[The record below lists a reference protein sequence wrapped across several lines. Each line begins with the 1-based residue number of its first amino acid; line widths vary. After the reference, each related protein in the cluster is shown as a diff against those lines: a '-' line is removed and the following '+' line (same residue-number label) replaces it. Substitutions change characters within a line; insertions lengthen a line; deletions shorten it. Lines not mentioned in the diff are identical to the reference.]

1 MCYFYTNF
9 VKRSNLHHLLFIH
22 RKNMNVKKT
31 RSKSGLLLDAFEK
44 NVDGKQTGLYIL
56 TNKNGCEVT
65 VTNYGAKIV
74 SLMVPDKNGT
84 LTDVVTGHQTI
95 DGYLTS
101 EEPYFGAVCGRVAN
115 RIAKGKFTLDGK
127 EYTLA
132 INNGPNHL
140 HGGIK
145 GFNAVVWDVKAIS
158 ENSIQLFYLS
168 IDGEEG
174 YPGNLSVTVT
184 YVLTDDNSLDIYY
197 EAKTDKPTILNLTN
211 HSYFNLSGA
220 GDPYIGDHVLKLNTD
235 WYLPTDETLIPLGD
249 PEQVFG
255 TPMDFTVEHVIGER
269 IDDDFQPLIFGKG
282 YDHNYIINKDNVD
295 DYVFTGVCRSPKTGI
310 KMEIYT
316 SQPGIQLY
324 TGNWLTGNFAGK
336 NGQRYPKRSAVCFE
350 TQHYPDSINH
360 PEYPSI
366 VLRPD
371 EIFSSRTTYK
381 FLT

>member
-1 MCYFYTNF
+1 
-9 VKRSNLHHLLFIH
+9 
-22 RKNMNVKKT
+22 MNVKKT

-115 RIAKGKFTLDGK
+115 RIAKGRFTLDGK

-220 GDPYIGDHVLKLNTD
+220 GDPYIGDHVLKLNAD

-255 TPMDFTVEHVIGER
+255 TPMDFTVEHAIGER

-324 TGNWLTGNFAGK
+324 TGNWLTGNFTGK